1 VPEFVEE
8 PIEQRLPQS
17 QLERQS
23 VGADH
28 DVAPLV
34 GARNP
39 RPAMTQ
45 ASVLSLQRAAGNA
58 ATVQTLVEEPEQE
71 RRSPVHE
78 TIGSGGDRLDAG
90 TRDQMERHFG
100 EDFSSVRV
108 HADARSADSV
118 GAAAYTV
125 GNDIVMNPSHFEEG
139 TPQAQRMLAHEL
151 THVVQ
156 QRSGP
161 VDGAAAPGGI
171 RVSDP
176 HDHYEQAAEHKAND
190 VMRASQEE
198 EVRAV

>member
-8 PIEQRLPQS
+8 PAEQRLQQS
-17 QLERQS
+17 QPERQGT
-23 VGADH
+23 GAEH

-34 GARNP
+34 SARTA
-39 RPAMTQ
+39 RPAMTP
-45 ASVLSLQRAAGNA
+45 ASILSLQRAAGNA

-71 RRSPVHE
+71 KPSPVHD

-90 TRDQMERHFG
+90 TRSQMERHFG

-108 HADARSADSV
+108 HTDSNSAESV

-161 VDGAAAPGGI
+161 VDGASAPGGI

-176 HDHYEQAAEHKAND
+176 HDQYEQAAEHKAD
-190 VMRASQEE
+190 TVMRAAKDE
-198 EVRAV
+198 EVQAV